1 MSLFSK
7 YKPCFGFLTNPKR
20 ILKEKEIIDILRMN
34 FGRDFMRV
42 TKSAFSQKDLN
53 IKTEHFRSEE
63 ITENGKILHDFVGF
77 SLSDTEISD
86 IDTAKTVAK
95 KLGEE
100 IFPYLDDLIKNASD
114 EISLQKYEKT
124 RAWIDKKAVWHP
136 ALVERCTHKLL
147 QKMKNGMQIKKIP
160 LPYKEIYKDLSV
172 VAVLHDIGR
181 LSEVDIA
188 QGCVNMK
195 RSGLNKNHA
204 AISFD
209 ILEHAKIKPEILLA
223 VRYHEFADVKEAVND
238 DVYKKLE
245 PENRKIAEFY
255 IRVLQD
261 MDKTANLL
269 ERSKFGIKKCAE
281 FFDPHYVQD
290 YDLTA
295 EHFKT
300 AVTGNY
306 LNLKGGHL
314 LDAMM
319 RFVTWTYSIHFTQTK
334 EMLSEI
340 LTDFFR
346 QMYQEALREYN
357 NSEDKDAKRLA
368 DTLEKITKLEDY
380 AVFERTGMEINTV
393 NRQKVLKQI
402 AELRNFSN
410 K

>member
-1 MSLFSK
+1 M
-7 YKPCFGFLTNPKR
+7 
-20 ILKEKEIIDILRMN
+20 
-34 FGRDFMRV
+34 
-42 TKSAFSQKDLN
+42 KSG
-53 IKTEHFRSEE
+53 T
-63 ITENGKILHDFVGF
+63 
-77 SLSDTEISD
+77 
-86 IDTAKTVAK
+86 
-95 KLGEE
+95 
-100 IFPYLDDLIKNASD
+100 
-114 EISLQKYEKT
+114 
-124 RAWIDKKAVWHP
+124 
-136 ALVERCTHKLL
+136 
-147 QKMKNGMQIKKIP
+147 QIKEIP

-223 VRYHEFADVKEAVND
+223 IRYHEFAGINEAVND
-238 DVYKKLE
+238 DIYKQLQ
-245 PENRKIAEFY
+245 PDNRKIAEFY
-255 IRVLQD
+255 ARVLQD

-290 YDLTA
+290 YSLTPEYFEKA
-295 EHFKT
+295 I
-300 AVTGNY
+300 TGNY

-340 LTDFFR
+340 LTDFFQ

-357 NSEDKDAKRLA
+357 NSDDKDAKCLS

-380 AVFERTGMEINTV
+380 AVFERTGMNVNAE